1 MSTRLEVFI
10 FAGVPAYTCVGVV
23 IFIKHYPYLSILR
36 SYLLTTHMKAQYIND
51 PPESSQQL
59 YELNFIISLI

>member
-1 MSTRLEVFI
+1 MSTRLEFFHFCRSACIDVC
-10 FAGVPAYTCVGVV
+10 GG

-51 PPESSQQL
+51 TPESSEQL
-59 YELNFIISLI
+59 YELDFIISLI